1 MKLDARKGKYDGW
14 TVYHVRRCV
23 VLRGVLWVDSDARQW
38 FQYEMP
44 LRLVDGEPYGAIH
57 DAGHIVIDPA
67 RRLVLIDP
75 VDDEDDTEGALRA
88 LIVYSVE
95 RSR

>member
-1 MKLDARKGKYDGW
+1 MKLDARNGKYDGW

-23 VLRGVLWVDSDARQW
+23 VLRGVVWVNDDARQW

-57 DAGHIVIDPA
+57 DAERIVIDPA

-75 VDDEDDTEGALRA
+75 VEDEDDTDRRFRA
-88 LIVYSVE
+88 LIVYPME
-95 RSR
+95 IHR